1 MKKFDDI
8 LRVLSSVL
16 LGVVVK
22 DFELIR
28 GNLIKFLDPKGSQFS
43 PTVCSYFAMIA
54 TVMLVLLLL
63 RNLHGS
69 ARYDELIEKRGYPPH
84 YERWLA
90 GRFWAYFF
98 AVAGLF
104 GGPFFA
110 GHRLANHLPP
120 DYEVVKA
127 AFPLFFPFVIY
138 GIWDVVLWLSEPESK
153 AIEQTDVSLGEVA
166 LKWIKIDAL
175 ALALGTA
182 LLVYWVYLEGKNE
195 KLLPWQ
201 MLGVFVLIACLV
213 IVLDYSANRR
223 FYFPEPPGSQLDDK
237 GQHAETEQAQR

>member
-1 MKKFDDI
+1 MKKFDDM
-8 LRVLSSVL
+8 LRILSSVL

-22 DFELIR
+22 DFELIK
-28 GNLIKFLDPKGSQFS
+28 GNLTRFLDPKGDQLDH
-43 PTVCSYFAMIA
+43 TACSYLASF
-54 TVMLVLLLL
+54 TTGMLIMLLL

-69 ARYDELIEKRGYPPH
+69 ARYDELIEKRGYPPR
-84 YERWLA
+84 YERWLM
-90 GRFWAYFF
+90 GRFWAYSF

-138 GIWDVVLWLSEPESK
+138 GIWDVVLWLSEPEQKSVG
-153 AIEQTDVSLGEVA
+153 QTDVSLGEVA

-175 ALALGTA
+175 ALALGAA
-182 LLVYWVYLEGKNE
+182 LLMYWVYLEGKNQ

-201 MLGVFVLIACLV
+201 MLGGFGLMACLV
-213 IVLDYSANRR
+213 IVLDYISNRR
-223 FYFPEPPGSQLDDK
+223 FYFPEPTGSQSDD
-237 GQHAETEQAQR
+237 